1 MSRAIG
7 CRTVINQICNSVL
20 AVHNINIQQKG
31 AIFMNDNIAYNV
43 TDTGRISINNMNF
56 DVTNLH
62 PKYSPAD
69 AEAAKSEIETRLFDI
84 FKKYAS
90 GR

>member
-1 MSRAIG
+1 
-7 CRTVINQICNSVL
+7 
-20 AVHNINIQQKG
+20 
-31 AIFMNDNIAYNV
+31 MNDNTVYNI
-43 TDTGRISINNMNF
+43 TDTGRISTNNMNF
-56 DVTNLH
+56 DVINLH

-84 FKKYAS
+84 FKKYAG

>member
-1 MSRAIG
+1 
-7 CRTVINQICNSVL
+7 
-20 AVHNINIQQKG
+20 
-31 AIFMNDNIAYNV
+31 MNDNTAYNV
-43 TDTGRISINNMNF
+43 TDASKISINNMNF
-56 DVTNLH
+56 DVINLH

-84 FKKYAS
+84 FKKYAG

>member
-1 MSRAIG
+1 
-7 CRTVINQICNSVL
+7 
-20 AVHNINIQQKG
+20 
-31 AIFMNDNIAYNV
+31 MNDNTAYNV
-43 TDTGRISINNMNF
+43 TDASKISINNMNF
-56 DVTNLH
+56 DVINLH

-69 AEAAKSEIETRLFDI
+69 AEAAKAETEARLFDI

>member
-1 MSRAIG
+1 
-7 CRTVINQICNSVL
+7 
-20 AVHNINIQQKG
+20 
-31 AIFMNDNIAYNV
+31 MNDNTAYNV
-43 TDTGRISINNMNF
+43 TDASKISINNMNF
-56 DVTNLH
+56 DVINLH

-69 AEAAKSEIETRLFDI
+69 AEAAKTETEARLFDI